1 MDFTG
6 HIDSFKSVWFNEHTA
21 LLPRV
26 AVNVSDGQTS
36 LLLTGWLPFHHRSVT
51 YVLRITTPRQGKARI
66 LEVVSVTRKDLKDSS
81 SIPSTFTKMK
91 RVARLSE
98 FAYKEYIART
108 KAAYASGPLWRL
120 CTLYSYWRLKDMDLV
135 AADAAI
141 AARLLTLCDRESL
154 WCHRDVMYHTGRA
167 RRLLQKGAAVYNM
180 PFDVQAFDTLMDWQR
195 ATMTDTAVRV
205 RPEHSPEGLQCYQGK
220 WTSSA
225 EIARAKT
232 IGQAFAHANALLGSP
247 CPSNIPEDAIVWV
260 RCLEDAYRWKCW
272 VDWGRL
278 CLLELPGPEL
288 RARYGLTDVQPIKR
302 GTEPVYIA
310 WAHLWGVEEW
320 CAVAPFVE
328 KRTVT
333 CIGRLDQWPRG
344 RGQVFRDL
352 TTVRHTRTYHR
363 GCENVMQAQTDD
375 VRAYVACLCQKHPL
389 VQCFADAPEDWSS
402 IDTGRLWVSGP
413 RRIRTVCTRQAHN
426 IASVYE
432 EAKPQRP
439 YTGTN
444 ASVIKARA
452 FHGLP
457 IPVSVYLCGPET
469 KAFDVHV
476 ARTHT
481 RDLFIVLNCTTC
493 LFVFEH
499 RTPKKVTI
507 HPFL

>member
-1 MDFTG
+1 MNFTG

-120 CTLYSYWRLKDMDLV
+120 CTLYSYWRLKDMDLM

-288 RARYGLTDVQPIKR
+288 RPLRVD
-302 GTEPVYIA
+302 
-310 WAHLWGVEEW
+310 
-320 CAVAPFVE
+320 
-328 KRTVT
+328 
-333 CIGRLDQWPRG
+333 GRA
-344 RGQVFRDL
+344 
-352 TTVRHTRTYHR
+352 TY
-363 GCENVMQAQTDD
+363 QTGY
-375 VRAYVACLCQKHPL
+375 R
-389 VQCFADAPEDWSS
+389 
-402 IDTGRLWVSGP
+402 
-413 RRIRTVCTRQAHN
+413 
-426 IASVYE
+426 ASVYRMGAFVGRRRMVCGRPICR
-432 EAKPQRP
+432 EASRHLYWTPRP
-439 YTGTN
+439 MATRPRPSVSRPNHGAAYT
-444 ASVIKARA
+444 
-452 FHGLP
+452 HLP
-457 IPVSVYLCGPET
+457 PRL
-469 KAFDVHV
+469 
-476 ARTHT
+476 
-481 RDLFIVLNCTTC
+481 
-493 LFVFEH
+493 
-499 RTPKKVTI
+499 
-507 HPFL
+507 